1 MIIAVV
7 SVIIV
12 LVLKKRRMMFRRNR
26 SAEVDNS
33 GLDGR
38 KSETLSNQYE
48 GFGTI
53 GVDFTSTNFT
63 NPIYQVVEQP
73 KLHSRYCAEFKT
85 FVLYNVYLIV
95 LNNCHS
101 KEVEFHIL

>member
-1 MIIAVV
+1 MIIAVA

-12 LVLKKRRMMFRRNR
+12 LVLKKKKMMFRRNR

-33 GLDGR
+33 GLEGR

-48 GFGTI
+48 GFETI
-53 GVDFTSTNFT
+53 GVDCTITNFT

-73 KLHSRYCAEFKT
+73 KLQSRYCTEFKI
-85 FVLYNVYLIV
+85 FVLYNVLVI
-95 LNNCHS
+95 NIFNCL
-101 KEVEFHIL
+101 K

>member
-12 LVLKKRRMMFRRNR
+12 LVLKKRKMMFRRNR

-33 GLDGR
+33 GLEGR

-48 GFGTI
+48 GFG
-53 GVDFTSTNFT
+53 VDCTSTNFT
-63 NPIYQVVEQP
+63 NPIYQVVEQA
-73 KLHSRYCAEFKT
+73 KLQSRYCTEFKT
-85 FVLYNVYLIV
+85 IV
-95 LNNCHS
+95 L
-101 KEVEFHIL
+101 